1 MVTLKIILIF
11 AVLSAA
17 MALVVWWRLKHP
29 MKYGG

>member
-17 MALVVWWRLKHP
+17 MVLVVWWRLKHP